1 MQSALFI
8 ENTTVEQIFFTFHLY
23 SSVFL
28 SVIRFQQLRY
38 LFCRMIECQISQ
50 YKPSNMKMYADGFH
64 LYPNNRQRDPGHTLR
79 LLKSFSRV
87 ACARFAPLCVF
98 SVVSCQRCAP
108 SCSRGSWCTLRVSLW
123 SPRASVAAL
132 MCFSTAL
139 DSRPSVVILH
149 LSVVVFVSCLFVCS
163 GSRRLVQWSNKMT
176 KNPHPPPPNT
186 DVNTS

>member
-1 MQSALFI
+1 MSHHLHALECKVHCLLKTRRLSRFFLLFTFTALFFC
-8 ENTTVEQIFFTFHLY
+8 QL
-23 SSVFL
+23 L
-28 SVIRFQQLRY
+28 RFQQLRY

-50 YKPSNMKMYADGFH
+50 YKLSNIKMYADGFH

-149 LSVVVFVSCLFVCS
+149 LSVVVFVSLCAPGRVGLFS
-163 GSRRLVQWSNKMT
+163 GPTR
-176 KNPHPPPPNT
+176 
-186 DVNTS
+186 